1 MWLLLIVVLTSTPPH
16 KHMGSIFNTYKTE
29 AECNREMDAVK
40 EALQLKNSKVTAS
53 CTFKDYLKN

>member
-29 AECNREMDAVK
+29 AECTREMDAAK
-40 EALQLKNSKVTAS
+40 ETLKLKNSKITAS
-53 CTFKDYLKN
+53 CTFKDYLID